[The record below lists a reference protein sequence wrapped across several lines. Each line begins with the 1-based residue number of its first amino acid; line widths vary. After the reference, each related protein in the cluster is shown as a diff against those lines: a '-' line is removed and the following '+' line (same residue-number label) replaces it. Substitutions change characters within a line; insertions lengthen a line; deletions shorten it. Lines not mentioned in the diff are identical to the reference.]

1 MKHIAR
7 VRLKKAVAP
16 ATMLAMLALG
26 TVLKASDAES
36 YFVPFVVAGSLY
48 LVTLAVVH
56 MLMPNLALA
65 QFKEQH

>member
-1 MKHIAR
+1 MNHIAR

-16 ATMLAMLALG
+16 ATMLATLALG

-48 LVTLAVVH
+48 LVTLAVAH